1 VRGQSRGIP
10 RVKKGRIFIRVLY
23 VYEKFWFA
31 GVWGVRGTLG
41 CNFPYLVA
49 SHLVIRN
56 IWGRSGERGFESLYQ
71 SRVGKAPPSSL
82 GSGLAKTKTILLL
95 IYLTQSTATTP
106 QESYRLW
113 GPETTQ
119 TTEQWIKEGF

>member
-95 IYLTQSTATTP
+95 IKKGASEARIRFTQLPLKVMPVLGSP
-106 QESYRLW
+106 M
-113 GPETTQ
+113 
-119 TTEQWIKEGF
+119 